1 MDTKMWKRILPK
13 MKMEQLLP
21 KDKKLLEWL
30 EQGGRPGGDEDFE
43 KLLDKIVADAKRKKG
58 IDGKGKRHE

>member
-1 MDTKMWKRILPK
+1 